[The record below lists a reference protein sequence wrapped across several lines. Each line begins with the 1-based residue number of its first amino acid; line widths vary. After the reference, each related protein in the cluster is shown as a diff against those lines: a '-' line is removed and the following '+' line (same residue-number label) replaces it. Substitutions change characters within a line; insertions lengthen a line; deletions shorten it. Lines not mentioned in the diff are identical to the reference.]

1 MNSFT
6 KTAAEW
12 ELVEWKRLGQ
22 FPCGNG
28 QAKPNDVRNWKWG
41 MSSGSKN
48 PGDQEILVDSMGERP
63 DPNVWIF
70 SRKPVVQPVLYGSS
84 ADPGGLFRGSINL
97 SVHGLV

>member
-1 MNSFT
+1 VNSFT

-41 MSSGSKN
+41 LSSDSKKPRRSRN
-48 PGDQEILVDSMGERP
+48 PGGFHGWKTRSQCVD
-63 DPNVWIF
+63 IF
-70 SRKPVVQPVLYGSS
+70 P
-84 ADPGGLFRGSINL
+84 
-97 SVHGLV
+97 